1 MKKNMKSTSTE
12 TIRLSDDLR
21 QIFVN
26 AFGSNQEM
34 IRLCR
39 DHPDPLLY
47 FDKKP
52 VLNITQDEFVGIF
65 NVNLNHYFLPA
76 VQALRLGKFCS
87 LPLPNLIALIMKS
100 EWESYLSGI
109 SGIINISGSNLKGQD
124 LIDRYISGFKPNPG
138 NILNLFRNAIDGS
151 SCNIAYSEVEF
162 IIRDLMEK
170 TRFLIANDLIS
181 MLYPKKEISE
191 EILLLNMSKEQK
203 ESYLKM
209 KELWLIKCTEL
220 DDLLLYLER
229 KKRLNLG
236 LENKYFRIFGNLE
249 AEKSKYSYRLEKYM
263 IIMEIMQNNPEF
275 SYRELIRSADDRL
288 TKAKRDQND
297 LKNKITR
304 SHNHIE
310 NIIIDSS
317 QPAVSD
323 EFRNFYMQ
331 ECKKL
336 LKKLFF
342 LLHTDTCPNYSGLS
356 GQKRAEINK
365 LWLKLMKSTKDEVYS
380 FSPSMLLYS
389 LPDYEQLKSIYERA
403 CTILGL
409 DPECFETG
417 NRLEFMIRKGA
428 SIESI
433 MDFLKIET
441 EHMELHL
448 ARLELIQNEYTN
460 EDQTRIYRDG
470 IENINGHTERLK
482 CNISDLKKQIRE
494 LKIQIANEY
503 LIVAR

>member
-1 MKKNMKSTSTE
+1 MINNKFV
-12 TIRLSDDLR
+12 RVSDDIR

-26 AFGSNQEM
+26 EFGPKTEM
-34 IRLCR
+34 VRLCR

-47 FDKKP
+47 DDKKP

-65 NVNLNHYFLPA
+65 NVNSNHYFLPA
-76 VQALRLGKFCS
+76 VQALRLGKYCS

-100 EWESYLSGI
+100 EWESYLSGM
-109 SGIINISGSNLKGQD
+109 SGFIITSGSDLNGQNQ
-124 LIDRYISGFKPNPG
+124 IERYISGFKPNPG
-138 NILNLFRNAIDGS
+138 RILNLFRNATDRA
-151 SCNIAYSEVEF
+151 SCNITYSEIEF
-162 IIRDLMEK
+162 IISDLLEK
-170 TRFLIANDLIS
+170 ERFLIANDQIS
-181 MLYPKKEISE
+181 KLYSKKEISE
-191 EILLLNMSKEQK
+191 EILLHNISEIQK
-203 ESYLKM
+203 ESYLKL
-209 KELWLIKCTEL
+209 KELWLIKSTEL

-263 IIMEIMQNNPEF
+263 IIMEIMHKNPGL
-275 SYRELIRSADDRL
+275 SYRELIMSADDRL
-288 TKAKRDQND
+288 TDAKREQND

-304 SHNHIE
+304 SQNHIE
-310 NIIIDSS
+310 NIISDSS

-365 LWLKLMKSTKDEVYS
+365 LWLKLMKSTKDEMYS
-380 FSPSMLLYS
+380 FTPAMLLYS

-433 MDFLKIET
+433 LDFLNIET
-441 EHMELHL
+441 EQMELHL

-460 EDQTRIYRDG
+460 EDQTRIYRDAM
-470 IENINGHTERLK
+470 ENINGHTERLK

-494 LKIQIANEY
+494 VKIRIINEY
-503 LIVAR
+503 IIIVR

>member
-1 MKKNMKSTSTE
+1 MKN
-12 TIRLSDDLR
+12 TIIKTTRLADDIR

-26 AFGSNQEM
+26 AYGTNHEM

-47 FDKKP
+47 SDKKP

-65 NVNLNHYFLPA
+65 NVSLNHYFLPA
-76 VQALRLGKFCS
+76 VQVLRLGIYCS

-100 EWESYLSGI
+100 EWESYLSGM
-109 SGIINISGSNLKGQD
+109 SGILNTSGSNLTGQD

-138 NILNLFRNAIDGS
+138 NILNLIRNANDGS
-151 SCNIAYSEVEF
+151 SYRIVYGEVEF
-162 IIRDLMEK
+162 IISDLMEK
-170 TRFLIANDLIS
+170 SRFLIANDQVS
-181 MLYPKKEISE
+181 KLYSKMEISE
-191 EILLLNMSKEQK
+191 EILLQNISETQK
-203 ESYLKM
+203 ESYLRLKG
-209 KELWLIKCTEL
+209 LWLIKSTEL
-220 DDLLLYLER
+220 DDLLMYLER

-236 LENKYFRIFGNLE
+236 LENKYFRIFGSLE

-263 IIMEIMQNNPEF
+263 IIMEIMHKNPEF
-275 SYRELIRSADDRL
+275 SFRELISSAEDRL
-288 TKAKRDQND
+288 TKAKREQSD

-304 SHNHIE
+304 SQNHIE
-310 NIIIDSS
+310 NLIIDSS

-323 EFRNFYMQ
+323 EFRNSYMQ

-336 LKKLFF
+336 LRKLFF
-342 LLHTDTCPNYSGLS
+342 LLHTDTCPNYSGLK
-356 GQKRAEINK
+356 GQKKAEINK
-365 LWLKLMKSTKDEVYS
+365 LWLKLMKSTKEEMYS

-409 DPECFETG
+409 DPECYETG

-433 MDFLKIET
+433 MNFLKIET
-441 EHMELHL
+441 EQLELHL
-448 ARLELIQNEYTN
+448 ARLELIQNEYTH
-460 EDQTRIYRDG
+460 EDQTRSYRDAM
-470 IENINGHTERLK
+470 ENINGHTERLK

-494 LKIQIANEY
+494 LKKQITNEY
-503 LIVAR
+503 IIVAR